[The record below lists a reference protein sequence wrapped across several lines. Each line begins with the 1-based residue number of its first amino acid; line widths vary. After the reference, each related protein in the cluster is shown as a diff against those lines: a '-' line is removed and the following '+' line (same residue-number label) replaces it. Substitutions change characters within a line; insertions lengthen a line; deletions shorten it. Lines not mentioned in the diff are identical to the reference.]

1 MFKDRRSQVLVA
13 GGATLLF
20 AALAGCPS
28 YTFLEVLPERITEN
42 QIIIE
47 PGKPVP
53 ADILFVV
60 DNSCSMEDEQELLA
74 RNFDAFIQLLTSANA
89 DYRIGVISTSLK
101 VGTGQPQEERGG
113 VSRSSFSAADP
124 NYLVGNPDFSAC
136 APVGIPNAC
145 FRGPNAEQRVVE
157 SSQPSET
164 QISAFQA
171 NVRVGSCGSGQE
183 EGLAAMLA
191 GLRKM
196 GPGDCNAG
204 FLRDEANLVVVILS
218 DEDDQSDERNL
229 DTILAGLSQ
238 IKPLSRIRFAAIVG
252 AAQNEAGA
260 TAARCAKGGSTQCG
274 GACERLGSIQGSQMP
289 CRTDPRQPP
298 CDNGEVC
305 GESRTCV
312 RPEYQYYSYC
322 HWCSYYNASDCC
334 SALRGTQY
342 VEFARRLEAAIVNAT
357 PELTAT
363 GCRLEN
369 PDDIRV
375 ACLVDSICQESFS
388 DTLKRIA
395 SDLVINNVVRLTPP
409 ASYPPGVV
417 LRVNGEDWVN
427 GVDYIVSANGEEIR
441 YPGRS
446 PGQGDVV
453 EVFYTLPQ

>member
-1 MFKDRRSQVLVA
+1 MLKDLRSRALFA

-20 AALAGCPS
+20 AGLAGCPS
-28 YTFLEVLPERITEN
+28 YTFLEILPERVTEN

-74 RNFDAFIQLLTSANA
+74 RNFDAFIQLLTQANA
-89 DYRIGVISTSLK
+89 DYRIGVVTTSLK
-101 VGTGQPQEERGG
+101 VGIGQPQEERGG
-113 VSRSSFSAADP
+113 VSRSSFSETEPYQLIGTPDP
-124 NYLVGNPDFSAC
+124 NAC
-136 APVGIPNAC
+136 MPVGIPNAC
-145 FRGPNAEQRVVE
+145 FRGPDAEQRVVA
-157 SSQPSET
+157 STQPPMSQIT
-164 QISAFQA
+164 AFQN
-171 NVRVGSCGSGQE
+171 NVRVGSCGIGQE

-196 GPGDCNAG
+196 GPGECNAG

-218 DEDDQSDERNL
+218 DEDDQSDQRNI
-229 DTILAGLSQ
+229 DTIISALAQ
-238 IKPLSRIRFAAIVG
+238 IKPLSRVRFAAIVG
-252 AAQNEAGA
+252 ATQNEAGA
-260 TAARCAKGGSTQCG
+260 TATRCAKGGSTQCG
-274 GACERLGSIQGSQMP
+274 GLCERYGPVQGSQMP
-289 CRTDPRQPP
+289 CRNQLPA
-298 CDNGEVC
+298 CDGDEIC
-305 GESRTCV
+305 GYEGTCV
-312 RPEYQYYSYC
+312 RPEFQAWQYCY
-322 HWCSYYNASDCC
+322 WCSYYNADDCC

-342 VEFARRLEAAIVNAT
+342 VEFARRLEAAIVREA

-369 PDDIRV
+369 PENTRV
-375 ACLVDSICQESFS
+375 GCLVDSICQESFS

-395 SDLVINNVVRLTPP
+395 TDLVINNIVRLTPA

-417 LRVNGEDWVN
+417 LRVNGEEWVN
-427 GVDYIVSANGEEIR
+427 GVDFIVSENGEEIR
-441 YPGRS
+441 YPGRA